1 MADIT
6 CQVAL
11 LRISS
16 HQSVQAT
23 EIHSKLLM
31 LALQGL
37 WLAFHVIDTR
47 K

>member
-11 LRISS
+11 PRIYSR
-16 HQSVQAT
+16 HSVQSI

-31 LALQGL
+31 LALQSL
-37 WLAFHVIDTR
+37 WLTFHVIDTR